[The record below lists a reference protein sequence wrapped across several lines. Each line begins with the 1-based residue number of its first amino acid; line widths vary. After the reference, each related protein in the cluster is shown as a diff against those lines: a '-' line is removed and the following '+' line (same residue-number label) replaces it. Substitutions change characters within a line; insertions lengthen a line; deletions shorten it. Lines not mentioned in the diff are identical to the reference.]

1 MSNLV
6 RTASRAWAPALII
19 LLLILGSVAPP
30 ALAQSG
36 QTGSQ
41 AGEESELTKKE
52 QKEKAKQ
59 ARIEEYLRKK
69 EERRARRELEQE
81 QKAQAAAQAEAAEAG
96 GSSAGAAAV
105 AVGATAAAGAKK
117 KSQQPTDGDEIVLPK
132 GLREAQEILRGNE
145 IAKDPTVAEYMD
157 LIDRAEA
164 SPRQLAA
171 FGNFLSQNGANR
183 LALEYYA
190 AALSIEQEDPVIWLN
205 VGTLHRQLQQYPDAV
220 SAYARALRLDPN
232 NAFAH
237 YNLGAV
243 FDEQGKYDDALEEY
257 RIALTLDPT
266 LGDPELNPQA
276 ANNERLLAVKLMIYQ
291 QQIGNLG
298 LPLVEVPGGE
308 LAAPAP
314 KED

>member
-41 AGEESELTKKE
+41 AGEESELAKKE

-117 KSQQPTDGDEIVLPK
+117 KGQQPTDDEIVLPK
-132 GLREAQEILRGNE
+132 GLQEAQEILRGNE